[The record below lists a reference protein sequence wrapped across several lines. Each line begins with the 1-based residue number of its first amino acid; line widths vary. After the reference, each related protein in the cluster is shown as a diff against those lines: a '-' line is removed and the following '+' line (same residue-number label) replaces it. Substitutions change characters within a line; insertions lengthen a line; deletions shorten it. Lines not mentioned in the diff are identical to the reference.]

1 MLSGRLPDKCHDV
14 GGVALCSWGCLSLI
28 NSPSDFMPVYSQL
41 MGQKCRSRVEIVN
54 WKNSCV
60 IIATGNSTMFKSMH

>member
-1 MLSGRLPDKCHDV
+1 
-14 GGVALCSWGCLSLI
+14 
-28 NSPSDFMPVYSQL
+28 L

-54 WKNSCV
+54 WKTSCV